1 MEALL
6 QDIRHAFRRISKNP
20 AFAAIALLT
29 LGLGI
34 GANTAIFSL
43 ADLIIRRPVDLP
55 EMDSLVVVDEQLAGS
70 ENRGI
75 SPANYLDLGLAAT
88 SFKQLSAY
96 EYWSVSEDTQGQPH
110 ELQGVRVSANFF
122 ATIGVSPI
130 LGRVFAGEDTSS
142 LKEGQIVISN
152 ALWKQRFGSAASAV
166 GQPLT
171 LDGKLYTVIGVMPPR
186 ATFPLGAPA
195 FWMPLTV
202 SSRMRSERSGLS
214 LRAVGRLRAGVSLAQ
229 ARSEVD
235 AIWRRFAE
243 LYPDANRDRTIE
255 ITSLHDSIVL
265 DYNRQFALLLM
276 GLVGMVLLIACT
288 NMSAVQFA
296 RAFRR
301 RSEIAVRAA
310 LGASRHALLRQF
322 LVENMLLA
330 IGGGAFGVLL
340 AIYGV
345 AILRRTLPSDVRW
358 FCDVDS
364 LRVNTSSLLF
374 TTGVTIAAGMFSGL
388 APAWR
393 SSKADL
399 SGVLAENAA
408 RIASRRSHFW
418 RAALVVTE
426 TAMATVLLIAAAL
439 MTKGFA
445 LLARGHSDLS
455 PASLLT
461 FHVTL
466 PQDRYSGSERIQAF
480 EENLLDQ
487 IRRLPNVRAAALASG
502 IPYSSYENDSQITA
516 QDSWLAGPRQ
526 QVVAMVD
533 SVSPE
538 YLAGMQI
545 PLRAGRQFSPSD
557 SAVSSPVCIVSQSM
571 AQRVWPGQSALG
583 KRLKMSSNGAVGKW
597 ITVVGIAT
605 DVQHEIYDRSFRSI
619 LYLPYTQNP
628 PRSADFVIRAEGD
641 PLQFATAA
649 RAAVRK
655 LDPSL
660 PVEDLQTLSGLI
672 RSQASALEYVAGLM
686 SAFAMLGL
694 ILAFVGVYGVMANS
708 VAERWRELAIRMAL
722 GARSWR
728 LLLTVIGRAFL
739 FSAMGMA
746 FGLFLSL
753 SLARLLAS
761 LIYGVSAWDAGT
773 FISIPLLLATI
784 ALLAC
789 YAPARRAVRMD
800 PMLALRYE

>member
-55 EMDSLVVVDEQLAGS
+55 GMDSLVVVDEQLSGS
-70 ENRGI
+70 EGRGI
-75 SPANYLDLGLAAT
+75 SPANYLDLRSAAT

-96 EYWSVSEDTQGQPH
+96 AYWSASENTQGQPH
-110 ELQGVRVSANFF
+110 DLQGVRVSANFF
-122 ATIGVSPI
+122 PTIGVSPI

-142 LKEGQIVISN
+142 VEEGQIVISN
-152 ALWKQRFGSAASAV
+152 ALWEERFGSAASAV
-166 GQPLT
+166 GQTLT
-171 LDGKLYTVIGVMPPR
+171 LDGKPYTVIGVMPSR

-195 FWMPLTV
+195 FWIPLTM
-202 SSRMRSERSGLS
+202 SSGMRSERSDLT
-214 LRAVGRLRAGVSLAQ
+214 LRTVGRLRAGVSVAQ

-235 AIWRRFAE
+235 AIWKRLK
-243 LYPDANRDRTIE
+243 LYSDANRDRTIE
-255 ITSLHDSIVL
+255 TTSLHDSIVL

-276 GLVGMVLLIACT
+276 GVVGMVLLIACT
-288 NMSAVQFA
+288 NMSAVQLA
-296 RAFRR
+296 RAVSR

-310 LGASRHALLRQF
+310 LGANRHALFRQF

-399 SGVLAENAA
+399 SGVLAESAA
-408 RIASRRSHFW
+408 RIAGRRSHFW
-418 RAALVVTE
+418 HAALVVSE

-439 MTKGFA
+439 MTKGSA
-445 LLARGHSDLS
+445 LLARGHSGLS

-461 FHVTL
+461 FHITL
-466 PQDRYSGSERIQAF
+466 PQDRYSGPERIQAF

-516 QDSWLAGPRQ
+516 QDSRLAGPGQ
-526 QVVAMVD
+526 QAVAMVD

-538 YLAGMQI
+538 YLVGMQI

-557 SAVSSPVCIVSQSM
+557 SAVSVPVCIVSQSM

-583 KRLKMSSNGAVGKW
+583 KRLKMGSNDAVGKW
-597 ITVVGIAT
+597 ITIVGIAT

-660 PVEDLQTLSGLI
+660 PVEDLQTLRGLI
-672 RSQASALEYVAGLM
+672 RSQASALQYVAGLM

-708 VAERWRELAIRMAL
+708 VAERWRELAIRVAL

-746 FGLFLSL
+746 LGLFLSL

-773 FISIPLLLATI
+773 FISIPLLLAAI